1 MTDLAFSAREADH
14 RVRNLLA
21 IVCAAVANERRGA
34 CEGNASLRDALG
46 RIEAQ
51 LSAIMVLAMREH
63 EVPDDGSDGSFWADR
78 LCAAL
83 DAAVVAPRG
92 LTLAWTGSRPNLDAT
107 VAAIASRALCELVT
121 NAARHAYDDLGG
133 RIEIGAEGTDRSV
146 RFWVRDW
153 GRGGEA
159 IPRERSGLA
168 LVGQLI
174 ASAGGDLDVRCS
186 DGTIACFVLPRAG
199 APA

>member
-1 MTDLAFSAREADH
+1 MTDFAFSAREADH

-21 IVCAAVANERRGA
+21 IACAAVANERRRA

-51 LSAIMVLAMREH
+51 LSAVTMLATRDH
-63 EVPDDGSDGSFWADR
+63 EGPGGDSWADR
-78 LCAAL
+78 LRAAL

-92 LTLAWTGSRPNLDAT
+92 LTLVWTGDRPQMEAGSIG
-107 VAAIASRALCELVT
+107 IASRALCEFVT
-121 NAARHAYDDLGG
+121 NAAKHAYDAPGG

-168 LVGQLI
+168 LVSQLI
-174 ASAGGDLDVRCS
+174 ASAGGNLDVSCS
-186 DGTIACFVLPRAG
+186 DGMIACFVLPRSEV
-199 APA
+199 PA